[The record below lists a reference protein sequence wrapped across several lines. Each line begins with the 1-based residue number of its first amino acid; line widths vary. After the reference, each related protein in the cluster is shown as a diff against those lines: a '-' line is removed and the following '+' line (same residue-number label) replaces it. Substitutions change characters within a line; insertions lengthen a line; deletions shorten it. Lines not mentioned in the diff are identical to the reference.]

1 VRRGCRSI
9 ANGAGESRFGET
21 APVERLAPI
30 LAAPGPGPR
39 IAFFD
44 QDAGHVLAV
53 DQHPC
58 ERAAIAVRRL
68 RMRIPPDIDIA
79 GAEQLLQ
86 PVLGEDRQATLG
98 LDFAC
103 PISAASM
110 PSSRIRSSS
119 ERMVSPSITIS
130 AAPMAAR
137 VVIKG

>member
-1 VRRGCRSI
+1 MRRGCRSI

-86 PVLGEDRQATLG
+86 PVLGEDGAN
-98 LDFAC
+98 
-103 PISAASM
+103 
-110 PSSRIRSSS
+110 
-119 ERMVSPSITIS
+119 
-130 AAPMAAR
+130 
-137 VVIKG
+137 